1 MTEIA
6 PLLAWLEGP
15 GRRISETEAFVEALG
30 EQLVEIGLPIDRIT
44 TGIPMLHPQI
54 ASSSVVWEPEKL
66 AHERRWQMTGLTRS
80 MYERSPLYVVYR
92 GDGPVRCR
100 VTPEAQPEE
109 FGIIP
114 DLREDGFTDYIAL
127 PAPFSDGTIKAMTFA
142 TRQDGGFAD
151 ADIAALQVLM
161 PHFAYLLEIQTLR
174 RTARVLLDTYVGR
187 ISGQRVLQGQIK
199 RGQGEDVRAIIWFSD
214 LRGFTELSDRL
225 SNEALIELLNDY
237 FGALTTSVEEQQGE
251 VLKFIG
257 DALLAIYPLATASS
271 GKRAAQRALASARAA
286 QDRIAAIN
294 LARKTAE
301 QPIIE
306 WALALHFGDVHY
318 GNIGGETRLDF
329 TVIGPAVNLA
339 ARLQALAAQLGEAC
353 IISDDFAKL
362 LKGSA
367 ELRDLGTHAL
377 KGIAE
382 ERQVFGLTKIEA
394 KVAPEPPIPT
404 G

>member
-1 MTEIA
+1 MLHSAAGRRRQCLIEIA

-15 GRRISETEAFVEALG
+15 GRRLIETEAFVEALG

-54 ASSSVVWEPEKL
+54 ASSSVVWEPERL
-66 AHERRWQMTGLTRS
+66 SHERQWQMTSLTRS

-92 GDGPVRCR
+92 GDGPVRAR
-100 VTPEAQPEE
+100 VTPEPQPNE
-109 FGIIP
+109 FGIIA
-114 DLREDGFTDYIAL
+114 DLREEGFSDYIAL

-142 TRQDGGFAD
+142 TRQEGGFKD
-151 ADIAALQVLM
+151 AEIAALQVLM

-214 LRGFTELSDRL
+214 LRGFTELSDAL
-225 SNEALIELLNDY
+225 PNEELIALLNDY
-237 FGALTTSVEEQQGE
+237 FGALTRAVEEQQGE

-257 DALLAIYPLATASS
+257 DAMLAIYPIATASS
-271 GKRAAQRALASARAA
+271 GRKAAQRSLASARAA
-286 QDRIAAIN
+286 QARIAEIN
-294 LARKTAE
+294 LVRRGAE
-301 QPIIE
+301 QAIIQ
-306 WALALHFGDVHY
+306 WGLALHVGEVHY

-339 ARLQALAAQLGEAC
+339 ARLQSLSARLGEGC
-353 IISDDFAKL
+353 LISDDFAAL
-362 LKGSA
+362 LRDRS
-367 ELRDLGTHAL
+367 ELRDLGAHEL
-377 KGIAE
+377 KGIADK
-382 ERQVFGLTKIEA
+382 RQVFGLA
-394 KVAPEPPIPT
+394 
-404 G
+404 